1 MSRLYWMHTDCMSQS
16 QEALRHG
23 TVFIFDDEQIE
34 AAGWGLKRVQ
44 FLYECLLEMR
54 VEIYRGRTIEILSTL
69 AKQRQA
75 MIVTTST
82 PDPWLQEII
91 RQLAIEQIPAPRFV
105 DLTEPLDL
113 KRFSRYWK
121 RAEPTLL
128 S

>member
-1 MSRLYWMHTDCMSQS
+1 M
-16 QEALRHG
+16 
-23 TVFIFDDEQIE
+23 
-34 AAGWGLKRVQ
+34 GLKRVH

-54 VEIYRGRTIEILSTL
+54 VEIYRGRTVEILSKL

-75 MIVTTST
+75 RIVTTST
-82 PDPWLQEII
+82 PDPWIQEII
-91 RQLAIEQIPAPRFV
+91 RQLAIEQIPAPCFV

-121 RAEPTLL
+121 MAEPTLL